1 MRAAAKQA
9 IAVRPIPEL
18 AARTGAAVAAAL
30 AFKRAGLADQAGHL
44 LASVEQ
50 TVVEANGGLL
60 FALLGVKRPR
70 DESPTKGAISSRTSR
85 EQRGRKQANAT

>member
-1 MRAAAKQA
+1 MRAAAKEA

-30 AFKRAGLADQAGHL
+30 ALKRSGLADQAGHL

-60 FALLGVKRPR
+60 FALLSIKRPR
-70 DESPTKGAISSRTSR
+70 DETSSKAPTSSHTSH
-85 EQRGRKQANAT
+85 EQHGRRRVNST